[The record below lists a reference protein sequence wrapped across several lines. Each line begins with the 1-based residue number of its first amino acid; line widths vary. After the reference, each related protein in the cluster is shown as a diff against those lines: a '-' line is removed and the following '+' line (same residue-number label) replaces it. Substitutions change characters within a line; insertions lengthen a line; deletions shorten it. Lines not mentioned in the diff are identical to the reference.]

1 MNHLAHAFLAPDSP
15 EARVGSILGDFT
27 KGVDLEKLPTPVLQ
41 GVRHHLAVDVF
52 TDRHPAVLDS
62 KRLFSSRRRRFAGVA
77 LDILYDHYLL
87 RHWQRFS
94 DDDCATFIQQVYED
108 LETHEH
114 VMPEPMIQVARRMV
128 AHDWFG
134 AYASLDSIGHALDRV
149 AGRIRFANRFEGM
162 IEEIREHETEL
173 EANFL
178 IFFPELQHF
187 AGEHHG

>member
-27 KGVDLEKLPTPVLQ
+27 RGVDLDALPAPVLQ

-52 TDRHPAVLDS
+52 TDKHPAVLAS
-62 KRLFSSRRRRFAGVA
+62 KRLFSKQRRRFAGVA

-87 RHWQRFS
+87 RHWPRFS

-114 VMPEPMIQVARRMV
+114 VMPGPMVQVTRSMV
-128 AHDWFG
+128 AYDWFG

-149 AGRIRFANRFEGM
+149 AARIRFANRFDGI
-162 IEEIREHETEL
+162 IEEIFEHEEEL